1 MMNYLN
7 DITEAIDTVSS
18 WNLGDECFADAVNQ
32 QAMLVAGLSPES
44 FVSERNINNPYRPLR
59 F

>member
-18 WNLGDECFADAVNQ
+18 WNLGDEFFADAVNQ

-44 FVSERNINNPYRPLR
+44 FVSERNINNLYCPLR

>member
-18 WNLGDECFADAVNQ
+18 WNLGDEFFADAVNQ